1 MAEWCSDLLADLW
14 HAESIGDCALYL
26 HLGRRSVADGFGHA
40 RCVLR
45 LNTDNHNVWAMCL
58 DGEGNACNEAPSSD
72 WDDDGLDER
81 ELLEDLDANS
91 ACACDDRR
99 TANASTAGEGL
110 RMESW
115 C

>member
-1 MAEWCSDLLADLW
+1 MAEWCTDLLADLW

-26 HLGRRSVADGFGHA
+26 HLGRRAVAHGFGHA

-45 LNTDNHNVWAMCL
+45 LNADNHNVWAMRL
-58 DGEGNACNEAPSSD
+58 DGEGNACNEASSSD

-91 ACACDDRR
+91 ACACDDRG